1 MKKLFATICILAS
14 VVGLKAQITDTYT
27 SKDRGAQFSDD
38 TLTANVLVIPA
49 NKKMYTSY
57 FDKQMCQVNSME
69 FNALRD
75 TILTS
80 LAAQIAVAF
89 QDSTTSGVIPES
101 NSTYAEDMDFVYES
115 VSYIQEELPQPK
127 TEDSSLKKFQNKFK
141 RKPKEPAKKGT
152 YMENG
157 QIVTYADNTPKFTN
171 IKCNNTDFLFLLNRK
186 YQSNYFVFVNM
197 YEMVISTQADQMEI
211 QSENYP
217 RVIRVHYTVI
227 DVEGNEVSKG
237 VAEMHSSSY
246 DDELDYLLPNTFSQ
260 LGREIASQ
268 TPLK

>member
-14 VVGLKAQITDTYT
+14 AAGLHAQITDTYT

-57 FDKQMCQVNSME
+57 FDKQMCQANSME
-69 FNALRD
+69 FSALRD

-101 NSTYAEDMDFVYES
+101 KSEYAEDMDFVYES
-115 VSYIQEELPQPK
+115 ISYTQDDLPQPK
-127 TEDSSLKKFQNKFK
+127 TEENTLKKFQNKFK
-141 RKPKEPAKKGT
+141 SKPKKPAKTGT

-157 QIVTYADNTPKFTN
+157 QIVTHTDNTPKFTN
-171 IKCNNTDFLFLLNRK
+171 IKFNNTDFLFLLNRK

-197 YEMVISTQADQMEI
+197 YEMVISTQANQIEI

-217 RVIRVHYTVI
+217 RVIRVHFTVV
-227 DVEGNEVSKG
+227 DVKGKEVSKG

-246 DDELDYLLPNTFSQ
+246 DDKLDYLLPNTFLQ
-260 LGREIASQ
+260 LGHEIATQ